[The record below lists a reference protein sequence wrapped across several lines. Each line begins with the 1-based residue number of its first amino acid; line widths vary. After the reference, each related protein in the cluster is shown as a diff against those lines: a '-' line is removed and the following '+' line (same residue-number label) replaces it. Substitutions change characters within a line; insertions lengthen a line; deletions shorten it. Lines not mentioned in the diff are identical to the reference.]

1 VGELPSLGGTFRWGH
16 GTSSVYYAQHVA
28 SRLPNN
34 ELVWDYLRKHADST
48 LADETIL
55 QMAGNFLFREAALE
69 KKIGVLSGGERARLC
84 LASLLLTKSNVL
96 ILDEPTNHLD
106 FETVEALAAALGDYA
121 GTVFFI
127 SHNRTFVNALATV
140 IIEVKNGS
148 ITRYPDSYENYIQS
162 LEATESKTPPT
173 PSAATA
179 PSKEAARQKHEA
191 LKSMK
196 KRSQSLENE
205 MEKLTIERDHL
216 LARHAKRPEKFLA
229 ADYEMLSR
237 VIQELETAE
246 AAWLEIAE
254 KQS

>member
-1 VGELPSLGGTFRWGH
+1 MF
-16 GTSSVYYAQHVA
+16 
-28 SRLPNN
+28 
-34 ELVWDYLRKHADST
+34 
-48 LADETIL
+48 ADETIL

-216 LARHAKRPEKFLA
+216 LARHAKRPEKFLTFSASLFIVLRSLLALLRASFA
-229 ADYEMLSR
+229 ASIIGCGLLPAIAVFNP
-237 VIQELETAE
+237 VI
-246 AAWLEIAE
+246 AAV
-254 KQS
+254 